1 MRNQKGMSLSSTAA
15 VLALIALLGKAA
27 FTLVPMYWDNKMI
40 TTVLNKMDEAG
51 EVRETT
57 KPGQLRKLL
66 EERLRSNNMRIDL
79 SQLKITEDKR
89 GLVVDWPYEARGT
102 WIGEIDLV
110 VRFHQY
116 KEF

>member
-1 MRNQKGMSLSSTAA
+1 MRNQKGMTFASMAA

-27 FTLVPMYWDNKMI
+27 FTLVPMYWDDKMIGTIMNKMQ
-40 TTVLNKMDEAG
+40 ESG

-57 KPGQLRKLL
+57 KPSELK
-66 EERLRSNNMRIDL
+66 RLIQQRLYSNDLTIDL
-79 SQLKITEDKR
+79 SQLKISEEKR